1 MGVKVKVC
9 ICERKKKEI
18 MQPSAISDIFNLSY
32 GLAFALRDIEDVTSH
47 TMTCKMDADLAGLF
61 DLSKHMS
68 YHLVV
73 LQEFHSQTAFYQSII
88 PLCPEVCS
96 KAEAHLTVLTKHL
109 VKVSKAIFDFRT
121 HIDAVTN
128 SLRSLKIRRE
138 CLFSSLD
145 DFLSED
151 RHFNDSGR
159 FVFSD
164 TTVKYEF

>member
-1 MGVKVKVC
+1 
-9 ICERKKKEI
+9 

-32 GLAFALRDIEDVTSH
+32 GLAFALRDIEDVMSH

-151 RHFNDSGR
+151 RHFNDSGH